1 MSPSLIKSF
10 QTLLHDGSLS
20 HGTGHRRQCA
30 IRPLLRNQQIFCES
44 LYHAWFS
51 VALMNYA
58 GDVCMSVL
66 RLVLQRSFWY
76 LWFGPPLIKGDKRGC
91 VFSSANTTPCTPFSK
106 GEFSPLAATCNSLEK
121 KFAAVLDDIKLVLL
135 CGC

>member
-1 MSPSLIKSF
+1 M
-10 QTLLHDGSLS
+10 LHDGSLS
-20 HGTGHRRQCA
+20 HGAGHRRQCA

-44 LYHAWFS
+44 LYHARFS

-58 GDVCMSVL
+58 GDVCMYVL
-66 RLVLQRSFWY
+66 RLVL
-76 LWFGPPLIKGDKRGC
+76 IKEDKRGF
-91 VFSSANTTPCTPFSK
+91 VFSSANTTRCTPFSK
-106 GEFSPLAATCNSLEK
+106 GEFSSLAATCNFLGK